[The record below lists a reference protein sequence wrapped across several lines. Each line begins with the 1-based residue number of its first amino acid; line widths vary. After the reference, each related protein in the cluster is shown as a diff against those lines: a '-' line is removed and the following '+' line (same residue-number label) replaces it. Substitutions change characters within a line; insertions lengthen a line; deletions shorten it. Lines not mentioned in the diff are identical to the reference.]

1 MDKTFSVIKQRLID
15 YIDNK
20 GITKESF
27 FKKTGISASNFKGK
41 GALSEI
47 GGENI
52 AKILTEYP
60 DLNPEWLLTG
70 NGEMFKRESNPGY
83 YTAVSGND
91 NRFGNITQGDRNV
104 VGEPQT
110 TRLEKGETEMLRKEI
125 SHLND
130 MLKEKERALEEKE
143 RLIQILL
150 KK

>member
-1 MDKTFSVIKQRLID
+1 MKFASTKERIVQFID
-15 YIDNK
+15 YK
-20 GITKESF
+20 GIKKADF
-27 FKKTGISASNFKGK
+27 FAKTGIKRGFLDGDKLDSTVNDIF
-41 GALSEI
+41 
-47 GGENI
+47 I
-52 AKILTEYP
+52 AKIIASYP
-60 DLNPEWLLTG
+60 ELNIEWLLTG
-70 NGEMFKRESNPGY
+70 KGEPIKQESNPGY

-91 NRFGNITQGDRNV
+91 NRFGNITQGDRNA